1 MKKHRTARLLSVIL
15 AVVMIF
21 GSISVGVTAAYAPYL
36 DDALTDNYNTIDQVT
51 LTEAQQASLL
61 LDKVDRALADA
72 NIVILVSF
80 AANGE
85 DAGPVLEKSREDVF
99 LFRALRPFSGEPY
112 TVGSKLG
119 DCAINKTGVALQVPK
134 PGTIQ
139 YINYLTTKLTVEFV
153 NKEDTVKHAGTNTEP
168 VIIYVTADPSIWVKV
183 NYEFEAV
190 EGSGIPEAVIE
201 TLPTID
207 STSLKYTEGLKVSD
221 LTMNTEGAKATV
233 NGAPIEG
240 TFSFTEPDKTLGVG
254 NNNVSVTFT
263 PADPTAAEPATGVI
277 SVSVA
282 KGDIQVLQ
290 TPVITI
296 EYGTRLKNVSLRDFK
311 VETIPASGVSWD
323 WLGADG
329 SLTSLSD
336 PRADQVLAVGT
347 YDDILVRAYTVY
359 NNKYDVTLIPVKVV
373 VNPVS
378 KEFPMLCE
386 MDEAARRIIVTGRG
400 NSDAKG
406 AVTYTL
412 HSDALAED
420 LVIEGKGVQDV
431 ATFQLDDNAKSG
443 AYTVTA
449 TYTAGEK
456 DPCNYASAAKQ
467 LDISFFH
474 NVAVTGG
481 SGSGDYQAGSTVYV
495 MIDAESIKKNYE
507 FKSWKITNANGD
519 TIDVGVEDLTQRDI
533 SFVMPDEAVKVEA
546 QASFSIQLFFE
557 NLGNSILSFIMKIVE
572 WFQGIFNGLGALS

>member
-1 MKKHRTARLLSVIL
+1 MTRKKSALGCRVLSIVL
-15 AVVMIF
+15 
-21 GSISVGVTAAYAPYL
+21 
-36 DDALTDNYNTIDQVT
+36 
-51 LTEAQQASLL
+51 SLL
-61 LDKVDRALADA
+61 MILCAVP
-72 NIVILVSF
+72 LVSF

-99 LFRALRPFSGEPY
+99 LYRALRPFSGEPY

-119 DCAINKTGVALQVPK
+119 DCEIIKTGVALQVPK

-254 NNNVSVTFT
+254 NNSVSVTFT
-263 PADPTAAEPATGVI
+263 PADPTVAEPATGVI

-296 EYGTRLKNVSLRDFK
+296 EYGTRLKNVSLRDFREL
-311 VETIPASGVSWD
+311 ETIPASGVSWD
-323 WLGADG
+323 WSGADG
-329 SLTSLSD
+329 SPTSLSD

-347 YDDILVRAYTVY
+347 YDDILVRAYTMY
-359 NNKYDVTLIPVKVV
+359 NNKYAVTFIPVKVV

-386 MDEAARRIIVTGRG
+386 MDAAARQIIVTGRG
-400 NSDAKG
+400 NPDAKG
-406 AVTYTL
+406 TVTYTL

-481 SGSGDYQAGSTVYV
+481 SGSGDYQAGSTVYI

-519 TIDVGVEDLTQRDI
+519 TIDVGVKDLTQRDI

-572 WFQGIFNGLGALS
+572 WIQGIFNGLGALS

>member
-1 MKKHRTARLLSVIL
+1 MVRKKHVVGRRVLSILLCMLIVL
-15 AVVMIF
+15 CTVPMIA
-21 GSISVGVTAAYAPYL
+21 IAA
-36 DDALTDNYNTIDQVT
+36 
-51 LTEAQQASLL
+51 
-61 LDKVDRALADA
+61 AD
-72 NIVILVSF
+72 
-80 AANGE
+80 G
-85 DAGPVLEKSREDVF
+85 AG
-99 LFRALRPFSGEPY
+99 
-112 TVGSKLG
+112 
-119 DCAINKTGVALQVPK
+119 
-134 PGTIQ
+134 
-139 YINYLTTKLTVEFV
+139 
-153 NKEDTVKHAGTNTEP
+153 
-168 VIIYVTADPSIWVKV
+168 VKV
-183 NYEFEAV
+183 IERSNPLLYVVRNVAERYQ
-190 EGSGIPEAVIE
+190 PEAVKTQTPLSSYPLVTTGAVLRMAKE
-201 TLPTID
+201 SGAWD
-207 STSLKYTEGLKVSD
+207 VAYQYNVLKAEWVNADKSFEEPGTYTEPIRIAHTTDETIWAIVEYTFTVEQASSVAPAEITKMPEIAPIVFKENLTVSD
-221 LTMNTEGAKATV
+221 LALSGGEANV
-233 NGAPIEG
+233 PG
-240 TFSFTEPDKTLGVG
+240 TFSFTNPEQKLSAGEYQI
-254 NNNVSVTFT
+254 SVTFT
-263 PADPTAAEPATGVI
+263 PDDAAAALPVTVKVPVE
-277 SVSVA
+277 VA
-282 KGDIQVLQ
+282 KGTISVLSV
-290 TPVITI
+290 PVITI
-296 EYGTRLKNVSLRDFK
+296 EYGTKLKDVSLGNFSEL
-311 VETIPASGVSWD
+311 ETIPSSGVSWG
-323 WLGADG
+323 WTGVGGAAG
-329 SLTSLSD
+329 SLSD

-347 YDDILVRAYTVY
+347 YDDILVRAYTIY
-359 NNKYDVTLIPVKVV
+359 NNNYAETFIPVKVV

-449 TYTAGEK
+449 TYTAGEQ

>member
-1 MKKHRTARLLSVIL
+1 MEVDYPDDEEEKCTRVQGVIDSVIIIDDPL
-15 AVVMIF
+15 LMILCAV
-21 GSISVGVTAAYAPYL
+21 P
-36 DDALTDNYNTIDQVT
+36 
-51 LTEAQQASLL
+51 
-61 LDKVDRALADA
+61 
-72 NIVILVSF
+72 LVSF

-443 AYTVTA
+443 SYTVTA

>member
-1 MKKHRTARLLSVIL
+1 MVRKKHVVGRRVLSILLCMLIVL
-15 AVVMIF
+15 CTVPMIA
-21 GSISVGVTAAYAPYL
+21 IAA
-36 DDALTDNYNTIDQVT
+36 
-51 LTEAQQASLL
+51 
-61 LDKVDRALADA
+61 AD
-72 NIVILVSF
+72 
-80 AANGE
+80 G
-85 DAGPVLEKSREDVF
+85 AG
-99 LFRALRPFSGEPY
+99 
-112 TVGSKLG
+112 
-119 DCAINKTGVALQVPK
+119 
-134 PGTIQ
+134 
-139 YINYLTTKLTVEFV
+139 
-153 NKEDTVKHAGTNTEP
+153 
-168 VIIYVTADPSIWVKV
+168 VKV
-183 NYEFEAV
+183 IERSKPLLYVYRNIAERYQ
-190 EGSGIPEAVIE
+190 PEAVKTQTPLSSYPLVVTGAVLRMATE
-201 TLPTID
+201 QGGWDQTGTYKH
-207 STSLKYTEGLKVSD
+207 TVLKAEWVNADKSFEEPGTYTEPIRIAHTTDETIWAIVEY
-221 LTMNTEGAKATV
+221 TFTV
-233 NGAPIEG
+233 EQASSVAPAEITKMPEIAPIVFKENLTVSVLALSGGEANVPG
-240 TFSFTEPDKTLGVG
+240 TFSFTNPEQKLSAGEYQI
-254 NNNVSVTFT
+254 SVTFT
-263 PADPTAAEPATGVI
+263 PDDAAAALPVTVKVPVE
-277 SVSVA
+277 VA
-282 KGDIQVLQ
+282 KGTISVLSV
-290 TPVITI
+290 PVITI
-296 EYGTRLKNVSLRDFK
+296 EYGTKLKDVSLGNFSEL
-311 VETIPASGVSWD
+311 ETIPSSGVSWG
-323 WLGADG
+323 WTGVGGAAG
-329 SLTSLSD
+329 SLSD

-347 YDDILVRAYTVY
+347 YDDILVRAYTIY
-359 NNKYDVTLIPVKVV
+359 NNNYAETFIPVKVV

-572 WFQGIFNGLGALS
+572 WFQGFFNGLGALS

>member
-1 MKKHRTARLLSVIL
+1 MTRKKSALGCRVLSIVL
-15 AVVMIF
+15 
-21 GSISVGVTAAYAPYL
+21 
-36 DDALTDNYNTIDQVT
+36 
-51 LTEAQQASLL
+51 SLL
-61 LDKVDRALADA
+61 MILCAVP
-72 NIVILVSF
+72 LVSF

-572 WFQGIFNGLGALS
+572 WFQGTLFLHQCRVTGLALVCLGTPHLPKHPGEVMIPDRRFPQSLVHAGCASRG

>member
-1 MKKHRTARLLSVIL
+1 MTRKKSALGCRVLSIVL
-15 AVVMIF
+15 
-21 GSISVGVTAAYAPYL
+21 
-36 DDALTDNYNTIDQVT
+36 
-51 LTEAQQASLL
+51 SLL
-61 LDKVDRALADA
+61 MILCAVP
-72 NIVILVSF
+72 LVSF

-533 SFVMPDEAVKVEA
+533 SFAVYR
-546 QASFSIQLFFE
+546 
-557 NLGNSILSFIMKIVE
+557 
-572 WFQGIFNGLGALS
+572 

>member
-1 MKKHRTARLLSVIL
+1 MMTRKKSALGCRVLSIVL
-15 AVVMIF
+15 
-21 GSISVGVTAAYAPYL
+21 
-36 DDALTDNYNTIDQVT
+36 
-51 LTEAQQASLL
+51 SLL
-61 LDKVDRALADA
+61 MILCAVP
-72 NIVILVSF
+72 LVSF

-139 YINYLTTKLTVEFV
+139 YTNYFATKCSVEFV

-190 EGSGIPEAVIE
+190 EDSGIPEAVIE

-296 EYGTRLKNVSLRDFK
+296 EYGTKLKDVSLTNFREL
-311 VETIPASGVSWD
+311 ETIPSSGVSWS
-323 WLGADG
+323 WTGTGG
-329 SLTSLSD
+329 SASSLSD

-347 YDDILVRAYTVY
+347 YDDILVRAYTIY
-359 NNKYDVTLIPVKVV
+359 NNNYAETFIPVKVV

-386 MDEAARRIIVTGRG
+386 VDAAARRITVTGRG
-400 NSDAKG
+400 NSNAKG

-449 TYTAGEK
+449 TYTPGAN
-456 DPCNYASAAKQ
+456 DPCAYASAAKQ
-467 LDISFFH
+467 LDVRFVH
-474 NVAVTGG
+474 TVTVVGG
-481 SGSGDYQAGSTVYV
+481 RAINGDACQTGDTVHIR
-495 MIDAESIKKNYE
+495 IDAESIKKNYE

>member
-1 MKKHRTARLLSVIL
+1 MYAIIATGGKQYKVSEGDVIR
-15 AVVMIF
+15 V
-21 GSISVGVTAAYAPYL
+21 
-36 DDALTDNYNTIDQVT
+36 
-51 LTEAQQASLL
+51 E
-61 LDKVDRALADA
+61 
-72 NIVILVSF
+72 
-80 AANGE
+80 
-85 DAGPVLEKSREDVF
+85 
-99 LFRALRPFSGEPY
+99 
-112 TVGSKLG
+112 KLG
-119 DCAINKTGVALQVPK
+119 
-134 PGTIQ
+134 
-139 YINYLTTKLTVEFV
+139 VE
-153 NKEDTVKHAGTNTEP
+153 AG
-168 VIIYVTADPSIWVKV
+168 
-183 NYEFEAV
+183 
-190 EGSGIPEAVIE
+190 E
-201 TLPTID
+201 T
-207 STSLKYTEGLKVSD
+207 Y
-221 LTMNTEGAKATV
+221 N
-233 NGAPIEG
+233 
-240 TFSFTEPDKTLGVG
+240 F
-254 NNNVSVTFT
+254 
-263 PADPTAAEPATGVI
+263 
-277 SVSVA
+277 
-282 KGDIQVLQ
+282 
-290 TPVITI
+290 
-296 EYGTRLKNVSLRDFK
+296 
-311 VETIPASGVSWD
+311 
-323 WLGADG
+323 
-329 SLTSLSD
+329 
-336 PRADQVLAVGT
+336 DQVLAVGT
-347 YDDILVRAYTVY
+347 YDDILVRAYTIY
-359 NNKYDVTLIPVKVV
+359 NNNYAETFIPVKVV

>member
-1 MKKHRTARLLSVIL
+1 MTRKKSALGCRVLSIVL
-15 AVVMIF
+15 
-21 GSISVGVTAAYAPYL
+21 
-36 DDALTDNYNTIDQVT
+36 
-51 LTEAQQASLL
+51 SLL
-61 LDKVDRALADA
+61 MILCAVP
-72 NIVILVSF
+72 LVSF

-572 WFQGIFNGLGALS
+572 WFQGIFNGLGALSFCPVLPLPRVWQSR

>member
-1 MKKHRTARLLSVIL
+1 MMRKKSALGCRVLSIVL
-15 AVVMIF
+15 
-21 GSISVGVTAAYAPYL
+21 
-36 DDALTDNYNTIDQVT
+36 
-51 LTEAQQASLL
+51 SLL
-61 LDKVDRALADA
+61 MILCAVP
-72 NIVILVSF
+72 LVSF

-99 LFRALRPFSGEPY
+99 LFTALRPFSGEPY

-119 DCAINKTGVALQVPK
+119 DCAIDKTGVRLQVPK

-139 YINYLTTKLTVEFV
+139 YINYFATKCSVEFV

-190 EGSGIPEAVIE
+190 EDSGIPEAVIE

-296 EYGTRLKNVSLRDFK
+296 EYGTKLKDVSLTNFREL
-311 VETIPASGVSWD
+311 ETIPSSGVSWS
-323 WLGADG
+323 WTGVGG
-329 SLTSLSD
+329 SASSLSD

-386 MDEAARRIIVTGRG
+386 VDAAARRITVTGRG
-400 NSDAKG
+400 NSNAKG

-449 TYTAGEK
+449 TYTPGAN
-456 DPCNYASAAKQ
+456 DPCAYASAAKQ
-467 LDISFFH
+467 LDVRFVH
-474 NVAVTGG
+474 TVTVVGG
-481 SGSGDYQAGSTVYV
+481 RAINGDACQTGDTVHIR
-495 MIDAESIKKNYE
+495 IDAESIKKNYE